1 MGLCLKGHCPA
12 RARVLELGGQGNYKA
27 SFGKMTLAPG
37 LAKQLIP
44 MSYSANSQKETKLI
58 YIERNIIQLA
68 HFGGEAAALWADSW
82 PPGSLTRLPHGA
94 QCPTLSICENC
105 STETT
110 PTLPAQIVTPG
121 ILLYADQHN
130 PFTC

>member
-12 RARVLELGGQGNYKA
+12 RARVPELGGQGNYKA

-58 YIERNIIQLA
+58 HTERNIIQPACFGVKQHHSGQIPGHPAPSLA
-68 HFGGEAAALWADSW
+68 FHTEHSAL
-82 PPGSLTRLPHGA
+82 L
-94 QCPTLSICENC
+94 
-105 STETT
+105 
-110 PTLPAQIVTPG
+110 
-121 ILLYADQHN
+121 
-130 PFTC
+130 